1 MKKGYYK
8 LIGKGG
14 NWHFVLVAPNHE
26 IIMTS
31 EIYKS
36 QQKAEKGIASVQN
49 NSQDPGRFERR
60 NSIVGEPYFNLLAGN
75 GEVIGTSEMYSSKQ
89 SRDGGINAV
98 TLYGANA
105 FIIVRNLNKF
115 LHWIEEVK
123 DLAALRPIY
132 ASGNAAGDEQ
142 TLLKPADIRD
152 LFNKSNM
159 ETYFDEGMM
168 PKDAIDEELNV
179 WSENSKTNV

>member
-1 MKKGYYK
+1 MKKGYFK
-8 LIGKGG
+8 LLGNGG

-26 IIMTS
+26 IIMKS
-31 EIYKS
+31 ETYKS

-49 NSQDPGRFERR
+49 NSQNPDRFEKRD
-60 NSIVGEPYFNLLAGN
+60 SIAGEPYFNLLAGN

-89 SRDGGINAV
+89 ARDGGINAV
-98 TLYGANA
+98 VMYGANA

-123 DLAALRPIY
+123 DLAALRSIY
-132 ASGNAAGDEQ
+132 ASGDAAGDEP

-159 ETYFDEGMM
+159 ETYFDDGMM
-168 PKDAIDEELNV
+168 PKDAIDDELKL
-179 WSENSKTNV
+179 WAENQ

>member
-1 MKKGYYK
+1 M
-8 LIGKGG
+8 
-14 NWHFVLVAPNHE
+14 
-26 IIMTS
+26 
-31 EIYKS
+31 YKS
-36 QQKAEKGIASVQN
+36 QQKAQKGIVSVQN
-49 NSQDPGRFERR
+49 NSQNPDRFERR
-60 NSIVGEPYFNLLAGN
+60 NSIAGEPYFNLLGGN
-75 GEVIGTSEMYSSKQ
+75 GEVIGTSEMYSSEQ
-89 SRDGGINAV
+89 GREGGINAV
-98 TLYGANA
+98 TLYGVNS

-132 ASGNAAGDEQ
+132 ASGDAAGDEP

-168 PKDAIDEELNV
+168 PKDAIDEELKV
-179 WSENSKTNV
+179 WA